1 MKLTGCGTGSASHQ
15 RLFSTLIYK
24 MPLIRTVE
32 DRTKDVETLL
42 GNPKKAMM
50 AMAVPIIIA
59 MLVQNANNLIDT
71 VWVAGLGSN
80 ALAAVGLV
88 FPIFFIMISIGNG
101 IGVGSSSAIAR
112 FLGMGD
118 KKSADRTAAQA
129 IVLGIIGS
137 VILAVLLVI
146 FREQIFIALG
156 AGDALE
162 DCLEYATPIFITC
175 PLGILNGI
183 MANLLRSEGAS
194 RRSMYSQ
201 VLAAVI
207 NMVLDPFFIYDYGL
221 GLGLAGA
228 AWATAL
234 SFLFSLVLIC
244 YWFFVGK
251 STFLKISLKGFRFDA
266 ELDKAIFRVGIP
278 ASMEMIVISVSSMI
292 LNIVI
297 IGVASTDGVA
307 IFSSTWKIIQFAMIP
322 IMGIGSAVVPVCAA
336 AFGMKKYDNIRT
348 AYWYSIK
355 IITIIVVIE
364 ALILAL
370 AAEQI
375 VTIFTYSDDTAL
387 LRPDM
392 AFGVRVSCIFL
403 IFVPWGFV
411 SAGLFQAL
419 GMGTKSLV
427 ATVVRNFLSIPLC
440 YFIATDISSFWYG
453 ICASEIIGTAI
464 IVVWGLLILRYLM
477 AGSYNPES
485 SHRGPSA

>member
-1 MKLTGCGTGSASHQ
+1 MDEK
-15 RLFSTLIYK
+15 
-24 MPLIRTVE
+24 
-32 DRTKDVETLL
+32 TKDVETLL

-50 AMAVPIIIA
+50 AMAIPIIIA
-59 MLVQNANNLIDT
+59 MLVQNANNLIDS
-71 VWVAGLGSN
+71 VWVAGLGPN

-112 FLGMGD
+112 FLGMDD
-118 KKSADRTAAQA
+118 KESADRTAAQA
-129 IVLGIIGS
+129 VVLGIIGS
-137 VILAVLLVI
+137 VLLAIILFV
-146 FREQIFIALG
+146 FREQIFTALG
-156 AGDALE
+156 AGDALQ
-162 DCLEYATPIFITC
+162 DCLDYATPIFLTC

-201 VLAAVI
+201 ILAAVI
-207 NMVLDPFFIYDYGL
+207 NMSLDPFFIYDYGL

-234 SFLFSLVLIC
+234 SFLFSLLLIC
-244 YWFFVGK
+244 YWYFVGK
-251 STFLKISLKGFRFDA
+251 STFLKISLRGFRFEP

-292 LNIVI
+292 LNMVI

-307 IFSSTWKIIQFAMIP
+307 VFSSSWRIIQFAMIP

-336 AFGMKKYDNIRT
+336 AFGMRKYENIRT

-355 IITIIVVIE
+355 IITLIVVME
-364 ALILAL
+364 ALLLAL
-370 AAEQI
+370 AAEQV
-375 VTIFTYSDDTAL
+375 VTIFTYSDDTAM
-387 LRPDM
+387 LREDM

-419 GMGTKSLV
+419 GMGTKSLI

-440 YFIATDISSFWYG
+440 YFIATDMSSFWYG
-453 ICASEIIGTAI
+453 ICISEILGTAL

-477 AGSYNPES
+477 AGSYSPDAA
-485 SHRGPSA
+485 RKGPSA

>member
-1 MKLTGCGTGSASHQ
+1 M
-15 RLFSTLIYK
+15 
-24 MPLIRTVE
+24 E

>member
-1 MKLTGCGTGSASHQ
+1 MQDK
-15 RLFSTLIYK
+15 
-24 MPLIRTVE
+24 
-32 DRTKDVETLL
+32 TKDVETLL
-42 GNPKKAMM
+42 GNPKRAML
-50 AMAVPIIIA
+50 AMAIPIIIS
-59 MLVQNANNLIDT
+59 MLVQNANNLIDS

-101 IGVGSSSAIAR
+101 IGIGSSSAIAR
-112 FLGMGD
+112 FLGMDD
-118 KKSADRTAAQA
+118 KASAEKTAAQA
-129 IVLGIIGS
+129 VVLGIIGS
-137 VILAVLLVI
+137 VILAVLLVL
-146 FREQIFIALG
+146 FREPIFVALG
-156 AGDALE
+156 AGDALQ
-162 DCLEYATPIFITC
+162 DCLDYATPIFLTC

-194 RRSMYSQ
+194 RRSMYSHI
-201 VLAAVI
+201 LAAVI
-207 NMVLDPFFIYDYGL
+207 NMSLDPFFIYDYGL

-234 SFLFSLVLIC
+234 SFLFSLLLIC
-244 YWFFVGK
+244 YWYFVGK
-251 STFLKISLKGFRFDA
+251 STFLKITLKGFRFEP

-307 IFSSTWKIIQFAMIP
+307 IFSSSWRIIQFAMIP

-336 AFGMKKYDNIRT
+336 AFGMRKYENIRT

-355 IITIIVVIE
+355 IITLIVVIE

-370 AAEQI
+370 AAEQV
-375 VTIFTYSDDTAL
+375 VTIFTYSEDTAA

-419 GMGTKSLV
+419 GMGTKSLI

-440 YFIATDISSFWYG
+440 YFIATDMNSFWYG
-453 ICASEIIGTAI
+453 VCASEIIGTAL

-477 AGSYNPES
+477 QGCYSPDS
-485 SHRGPSA
+485 VRKGPSA

>member
-1 MKLTGCGTGSASHQ
+1 MDEK
-15 RLFSTLIYK
+15 
-24 MPLIRTVE
+24 
-32 DRTKDVETLL
+32 TKDVETLL

-50 AMAVPIIIA
+50 AMAIPIIIA
-59 MLVQNANNLIDT
+59 LLVQNANNLIDS
-71 VWVAGLGSN
+71 VWVAGLGPN

-112 FLGMGD
+112 FLGMDD
-118 KKSADRTAAQA
+118 KESADRTAAQA
-129 IVLGIIGS
+129 VVLGIIGS
-137 VILAVLLVI
+137 VLLAIILFV
-146 FREQIFIALG
+146 FREQIFTALG
-156 AGDALE
+156 AGDALQ
-162 DCLEYATPIFITC
+162 DCLDYATPIFLTC

-201 VLAAVI
+201 ILAAVI
-207 NMVLDPFFIYDYGL
+207 NMSLDPFFIYDYGL

-234 SFLFSLVLIC
+234 SFLFSLLLIC
-244 YWFFVGK
+244 YWYFVGK
-251 STFLKISLKGFRFDA
+251 STFLKISLRGFRFEP

-292 LNIVI
+292 LNVVI

-307 IFSSTWKIIQFAMIP
+307 VFSSSWRIIQFAMIP

-336 AFGMKKYDNIRT
+336 AFGMRKYENIRT

-355 IITIIVVIE
+355 IITFIVVME
-364 ALILAL
+364 ALLLAL
-370 AAEQI
+370 AAEQV
-375 VTIFTYSDDTAL
+375 VTIFTYSDDTAM
-387 LRPDM
+387 LREDM

-419 GMGTKSLV
+419 GMGTKSLI

-440 YFIATDISSFWYG
+440 YFIATDMSSFWYG
-453 ICASEIIGTAI
+453 ICISEILGTAL

-477 AGSYNPES
+477 AGSYSPDAA
-485 SHRGPSA
+485 RKGPSA

>member
-1 MKLTGCGTGSASHQ
+1 MG
-15 RLFSTLIYK
+15 
-24 MPLIRTVE
+24 E
-32 DRTKDVETLL
+32 RTKDVDTLL

-50 AMAVPIIIA
+50 AMAIPIIIA
-59 MLVQNANNLIDT
+59 MLVQNANNLIDS

-112 FLGMGD
+112 FLGMDD
-118 KKSADRTAAQA
+118 KGSAERTAAQA
-129 IVLGIIGS
+129 VVLGIIGS
-137 VILAVLLVI
+137 IILAILLFV

-156 AGDALE
+156 AGDALQ
-162 DCLEYATPIFITC
+162 DCLDYATPIFLTC

-207 NMVLDPFFIYDYGL
+207 NMSLDPFFIYDYGL

-234 SFLFSLVLIC
+234 SFLISLLLIS
-244 YWFFVGK
+244 YWYFVGK
-251 STFLKISLKGFRFDA
+251 STFLRITLRGFRF
-266 ELDKAIFRVGIP
+266 EPVLDKAIFRVGIP

-307 IFSSTWKIIQFAMIP
+307 VFSSSWRIIQFAMIP

-336 AFGMKKYDNIRT
+336 AFGMRKYGNIRT

-355 IITIIVVIE
+355 IITLIVVIE

-370 AAEQI
+370 AAEQV
-375 VTIFTYSDDTAL
+375 VTIFTYSEDTAA
-387 LRPDM
+387 LRGDM

-419 GMGTKSLV
+419 GMGTKSLI

-440 YFIATDISSFWYG
+440 YFIATDMNSFWYG
-453 ICASEIIGTAI
+453 ICASEIIGTAL

-477 AGSYNPES
+477 QGCYSPDS
-485 SHRGPSA
+485 VRSGPSA

>member
-1 MKLTGCGTGSASHQ
+1 
-15 RLFSTLIYK
+15 